1 MKDLNFFEPYIEK
14 REFRFTKITFLYL
27 LLVLVMLVMAGLGAY
42 NQLAIN
48 SLKKQV
54 ASKQEAVNDPKTAE
68 KVAEIKELEAEVMT
82 FREEVEK
89 VIKLDESIEL
99 GDYIDKE
106 FVAEIRSKMPADMF
120 LTSMSIQN
128 RDLNISGIS
137 RDTYSVAEFAKGL
150 SLMEETESV
159 FISNITANELSH
171 DFQLN
176 MTLKEVSVDGDH
188 QEAAE

>member
-14 REFRFTKITFLYL
+14 REFKFTKITFLYL
-27 LLVLVMLVMAGLGAY
+27 LLVLVVLAMTGLGAY
-42 NQLAIN
+42 NQLTIN
-48 SLKKQV
+48 NLKKQV
-54 ASKQEAVNDPKTAE
+54 ASKQEVVNDPKTVE
-68 KVAEIKELEAEVMT
+68 KVAEIKELEAEVTT

-89 VIKLDESIEL
+89 VIRLDENIEL
-99 GDYIDKE
+99 GDYIDKD

-176 MTLKEVSVDGDH
+176 MTLKDVSVDGDH

>member
-14 REFRFTKITFLYL
+14 REFKFTKITLLYL
-27 LLVLVMLVMAGLGAY
+27 LLVIVVLAMAGLGAY

-48 SLKKQV
+48 NLKKQV
-54 ASKQEAVNDPKTAE
+54 VSKQEVVNDPKTVE
-68 KVAEIKELEAEVMT
+68 KVAEIKELEAEVTT

-89 VIKLDESIEL
+89 VIRLDENIEL

-120 LTSMSIQN
+120 LTSMGIQN

-176 MTLKEVSVDGDH
+176 MTLKDVSVDGDH

>member
-14 REFRFTKITFLYL
+14 REFKFTKITFLYL
-27 LLVLVMLVMAGLGAY
+27 LLVLVVLAMTGLGAY

-48 SLKKQV
+48 TLKKQV
-54 ASKQEAVNDPKTAE
+54 ASKQEVVNDPKTVE
-68 KVAEIKELEAEVMT
+68 KVAEIKELEAEVTT

-89 VIKLDESIEL
+89 VIRLDENIEL
-99 GDYIDKE
+99 GDYIDKD

-176 MTLKEVSVDGDH
+176 MTLKDVSVDGDH